1 MKDRHFFVR
10 SFIVKKNNASMTE
23 NEMTPKKPERLSLIL
38 SSIAILG
45 VIILIIFTLTGNG
58 SGDNKSSMNMPVV
71 ASGSNSI
78 VFVNTDLLL
87 KEYELVNV
95 LATQLELERQRK
107 NDDFTAKQKAYE
119 DDAAYFQ
126 SQVQKQTISEES
138 AQQIYEKLM
147 LQQQDL
153 YGLQDQY
160 TAELSRKEIEMN
172 MVLLD
177 SVKNYLAR
185 LNKIYNYDYILS
197 SNNTG
202 NILMAKD
209 TFDITPQVLEG
220 LNKEFNLKMNPGK

>member
-1 MKDRHFFVR
+1 
-10 SFIVKKNNASMTE
+10 MTE
-23 NEMTPKKPERLSLIL
+23 NEMTPKKPDRLSLIL
-38 SSIAILG
+38 SSIAVLG
-45 VIILIIFTLTGNG
+45 VIIMIIFTFTGNEK
-58 SGDNKSSMNMPVV
+58 GDDKSSMSMPVV
-71 ASGSNSI
+71 SSGTNSI

-87 KEYELVNV
+87 KDYELVKI
-95 LATQLELERQRK
+95 LSTQLDQERQRK
-107 NDDFTAKQKAYE
+107 NDDFTARQKAYE

-153 YGLQDQY
+153 YGLQDKY
-160 TAELSRKEIEMN
+160 TAELSNKEIEMN

-197 SNNTG
+197 SNSTG

>member
-1 MKDRHFFVR
+1 VR
-10 SFIVKKNNASMTE
+10 SFIIKKNNAIMTE

-38 SSIAILG
+38 SSIAVLG
-45 VIILIIFTLTGNG
+45 VIIMIIITFTGNEK
-58 SGDNKSSMNMPVV
+58 GDDKSSMNMPVV
-71 ASGSNSI
+71 SSGTNSI

-87 KEYELVNV
+87 KDYELVKI
-95 LATQLELERQRK
+95 LTSQLDQERQQK
-107 NDDFTAKQKAYE
+107 NDDFTARQKAYE

-153 YGLQDQY
+153 YGLQDKY
-160 TAELSRKEIEMN
+160 TAELSNKEIEMN
-172 MVLLD
+172 LVLLD

-197 SNNTG
+197 SNSTG

-209 TFDITPQVLEG
+209 TFDITPQVLTG